1 MKKTVPFTKQIHFK
15 TMIAEITNI
24 EVTHDLE
31 VKENN
36 TIEGDILVDGSYKI
50 HEASQIEEDFHYNLP
65 FTIEVDDKYD
75 IENAEIGVSDFYF
88 EIINEE
94 DLKVNVDLEIR
105 NVEEKKKKELDI
117 EEDIS
122 NITDD
127 ISLDEEVIRSHI
139 ETIPIETEEKIESLE
154 VPSVDE
160 IEKNLDLDDINN
172 TDTNCDGDN
181 NIINSDV
188 NNFNNIDSFSNL
200 SIASTKDDSLPLEN
214 KENLSMNN
222 QNNSYSNIF
231 DTISTDETYVTYYVY
246 IMRES
251 DTIEGILDKYKI
263 TKEDLSSY
271 NDIDSIKVGSK
282 VIIPCHNE

>member
-24 EVTHDLE
+24 EVTHNLE

-50 HEASQIEEDFHYNLP
+50 HEASQIEEEFHYQLP

-105 NVEEKKKKELDI
+105 NVEEKTEELEV
-117 EEDIS
+117 EEEPIS
-122 NITDD
+122 ISKITDD
-127 ISLDEEVIRSHI
+127 ISLEEEVVRNDD
-139 ETIPIETEEKIESLE
+139 EKIPVEVDEKIESLE

-160 IEKNLDLDDINN
+160 IEKDLEDINN

-181 NIINSDV
+181 NDLTNINFFSDK
-188 NNFNNIDSFSNL
+188 IMESKEESSPL
-200 SIASTKDDSLPLEN
+200 LEN
-214 KENLSMNN
+214 KEKVNINPNANS
-222 QNNSYSNIF
+222 NSYSNIF

-246 IMRES
+246 IVRES
-251 DTIEGILDKYKI
+251 DTIEEILDKYKV

-282 VIIPCHNE
+282 IIIPCHNE

>member
-24 EVTHDLE
+24 EVTHNLE

-50 HEASQIEEDFHYNLP
+50 HEASQIEEEFHYQLP

-105 NVEEKKKKELDI
+105 NVEEKTKELEV
-117 EEDIS
+117 EEDPIS
-122 NITDD
+122 VSKITDD
-127 ISLDEEVIRSHI
+127 ISLEEEVVRNDD
-139 ETIPIETEEKIESLE
+139 EKIPVEVDEKIESLE

-160 IEKNLDLDDINN
+160 IEKDLEDINN

-181 NIINSDV
+181 NDLPNM
-188 NNFNNIDSFSNL
+188 NFFSNKIMESKEESSPL
-200 SIASTKDDSLPLEN
+200 LEN
-214 KENLSMNN
+214 KEKVNMNPN
-222 QNNSYSNIF
+222 ANSNSYSNIF

-246 IMRES
+246 IVRES
-251 DTIEGILDKYKI
+251 DTIEEILDKYKV

-271 NDIDSIKVGSK
+271 NDLDSIKVGSK
-282 VIIPCHNE
+282 IIIPCHNE

>member
-24 EVTHDLE
+24 EVTHNLE

-50 HEASQIEEDFHYNLP
+50 HEASQIEEEFHYQLP

-94 DLKVNVDLEIR
+94 DLKVNVDLEIS
-105 NVEEKKKKELDI
+105 NVEEKEEEIDI
-117 EEDIS
+117 VPR
-122 NITDD
+122 ITDD
-127 ISLDEEVIRSHI
+127 ISLEEVVRNDD
-139 ETIPIETEEKIESLE
+139 EKIPVEVDEKIESVE

-160 IEKNLDLDDINN
+160 IEKDLEDINN

-181 NIINSDV
+181 NDLTNM
-188 NNFNNIDSFSNL
+188 NFFNNKIMESKEESSQL
-200 SIASTKDDSLPLEN
+200 LGN
-214 KENLSMNN
+214 KEKDNMDINTNTTS
-222 QNNSYSNIF
+222 NSYSNIF

-251 DTIEGILDKYKI
+251 DTIEGILDKYKV
-263 TKEDLSSY
+263 TKEDLISY

-282 VIIPCHNE
+282 IIIPCHNE

>member
-24 EVTHDLE
+24 EVTHNLE

-36 TIEGDILVDGSYKI
+36 TIEGDILVDGSYKM
-50 HEASQIEEDFHYNLP
+50 HEASQIEEEFHYQLP

-105 NVEEKKKKELDI
+105 NVEEKTKEL
-117 EEDIS
+117 EVEDDPIS
-122 NITDD
+122 VSKITDD
-127 ISLDEEVIRSHI
+127 ISLEEEVVRNDD
-139 ETIPIETEEKIESLE
+139 EKIPVEVDEKIESLE

-160 IEKNLDLDDINN
+160 IEKDLEDINN

-181 NIINSDV
+181 NDLPNM
-188 NNFNNIDSFSNL
+188 NFFSNKIMESKEESSPL
-200 SIASTKDDSLPLEN
+200 LEN
-214 KENLSMNN
+214 KEKVNMNPN
-222 QNNSYSNIF
+222 ANSNSYSNIF

-246 IMRES
+246 IVRES
-251 DTIEGILDKYKI
+251 DTIEEILDKYKV

-271 NDIDSIKVGSK
+271 NDLDSIKVGSK
-282 VIIPCHNE
+282 IIIPCHNE

>member
-24 EVTHDLE
+24 EVTHNLE

-50 HEASQIEEDFHYNLP
+50 HEASQIEEEFHYQLP

-75 IENAEIGVSDFYF
+75 IKNAEIGVSDFYF

-105 NVEEKKKKELDI
+105 NVEEKKEELEV
-117 EEDIS
+117 EEEPIS
-122 NITDD
+122 VSKITDD
-127 ISLDEEVIRSHI
+127 ILLEEEVVRNDD
-139 ETIPIETEEKIESLE
+139 EKIPVEVDEKIESLE

-160 IEKNLDLDDINN
+160 IEKDLEDINN

-181 NIINSDV
+181 NDLTNM
-188 NNFNNIDSFSNL
+188 NFFNDKTMESKEESSPL
-200 SIASTKDDSLPLEN
+200 LEN
-214 KENLSMNN
+214 KEKVNMNPN
-222 QNNSYSNIF
+222 ANSNSYSNIF

-246 IMRES
+246 IVRES
-251 DTIEGILDKYKI
+251 DTIEEILDKYKV

-282 VIIPCHNE
+282 IIIPCHNE

>member
-24 EVTHDLE
+24 EVTHNLE

-36 TIEGDILVDGSYKI
+36 TIEGDILVDGSYKM
-50 HEASQIEEDFHYNLP
+50 HEASQIEEEFHYQLP

-105 NVEEKKKKELDI
+105 NVEEKTKELEV
-117 EEDIS
+117 EEDPIS
-122 NITDD
+122 VSKITDD
-127 ISLDEEVIRSHI
+127 ISLEEEVVRNDD
-139 ETIPIETEEKIESLE
+139 EKIPVEVDEKIESLE

-160 IEKNLDLDDINN
+160 IEKDLEDINN

-181 NIINSDV
+181 NDLPNM
-188 NNFNNIDSFSNL
+188 NFFSNKIMESKEESSPL
-200 SIASTKDDSLPLEN
+200 LEN
-214 KENLSMNN
+214 KEKVNMNPN
-222 QNNSYSNIF
+222 ATSNSYSNIF

-246 IMRES
+246 IVRES
-251 DTIEGILDKYKI
+251 DTIEEILDKYKV

-271 NDIDSIKVGSK
+271 NDLDSIKVGSK
-282 VIIPCHNE
+282 IIIPCHNE

>member
-24 EVTHDLE
+24 EVTHNLE

-50 HEASQIEEDFHYNLP
+50 HEASQIEEEFHYQLP

-105 NVEEKKKKELDI
+105 NVEEKTKELEV
-117 EEDIS
+117 EEDPIS
-122 NITDD
+122 VSKITDD
-127 ISLDEEVIRSHI
+127 ISLEEEVVRNDD
-139 ETIPIETEEKIESLE
+139 EKIPVEVDEKIESLE

-160 IEKNLDLDDINN
+160 IEKDLEDINN

-181 NIINSDV
+181 NDLTNINFFSDK
-188 NNFNNIDSFSNL
+188 IMESKEESSPL
-200 SIASTKDDSLPLEN
+200 LEN
-214 KENLSMNN
+214 KEKVNINPNANS
-222 QNNSYSNIF
+222 NSYSNIF

-246 IMRES
+246 IVRES
-251 DTIEGILDKYKI
+251 DTIEEILDKYKV

-282 VIIPCHNE
+282 IIIPCHNE

>member
-24 EVTHDLE
+24 EVTHNLE

-36 TIEGDILVDGSYKI
+36 TIEGDILVDGSYKM
-50 HEASQIEEDFHYNLP
+50 HEASQIEEEFHYQLP

-105 NVEEKKKKELDI
+105 NVEEKTEELEV
-117 EEDIS
+117 EEESIS
-122 NITDD
+122 VSKITDD
-127 ISLDEEVIRSHI
+127 ISLEEEVVRNDD
-139 ETIPIETEEKIESLE
+139 EKIPVEVDEKIESLE

-160 IEKNLDLDDINN
+160 IEKDLEDINN

-181 NIINSDV
+181 NDLPNM
-188 NNFNNIDSFSNL
+188 NFFSNKIMKSKEESSPL
-200 SIASTKDDSLPLEN
+200 LEN
-214 KENLSMNN
+214 KEKVNMNPN
-222 QNNSYSNIF
+222 ANSNSYSNIF

-246 IMRES
+246 IVRES
-251 DTIEGILDKYKI
+251 DTIEGILDKYKV

-271 NDIDSIKVGSK
+271 NDLDSIKVGSK
-282 VIIPCHNE
+282 IIIPCHNE

>member
-24 EVTHDLE
+24 EVTHNLE

-50 HEASQIEEDFHYNLP
+50 HEASQIEEEFHYQLP

-94 DLKVNVDLEIR
+94 DLKVNVDLEIS
-105 NVEEKKKKELDI
+105 NVEEKEEEIDI
-117 EEDIS
+117 VS
-122 NITDD
+122 KITDD
-127 ISLDEEVIRSHI
+127 ISLEEVVRND
-139 ETIPIETEEKIESLE
+139 TLKIPVEVDEKIESVE

-160 IEKNLDLDDINN
+160 IEKGLEDINN

-181 NIINSDV
+181 NDLTNM
-188 NNFNNIDSFSNL
+188 NFFNNKIMESKEES
-200 SIASTKDDSLPLEN
+200 SLLLGN
-214 KENLSMNN
+214 KEKDNMDINTNTTS
-222 QNNSYSNIF
+222 NSYSNIF

-251 DTIEGILDKYKI
+251 DTIEGILDKYKV
-263 TKEDLSSY
+263 TKEDLISY

-282 VIIPCHNE
+282 IIIPCHNE

>member
-24 EVTHDLE
+24 EVTHNLE

-36 TIEGDILVDGSYKI
+36 TIEGDILVDGSYKM
-50 HEASQIEEDFHYNLP
+50 HEASQIEEEFHYQLP

-105 NVEEKKKKELDI
+105 NVEEKTEELEV
-117 EEDIS
+117 EEEPIS
-122 NITDD
+122 ISKITDD
-127 ISLDEEVIRSHI
+127 ISLEEEVVRNDD
-139 ETIPIETEEKIESLE
+139 EKIPVEVDEKIESLE

-160 IEKNLDLDDINN
+160 IEKDLEDINN

-181 NIINSDV
+181 NDLTNINFFSDK
-188 NNFNNIDSFSNL
+188 IMESKEESSPL
-200 SIASTKDDSLPLEN
+200 LEN
-214 KENLSMNN
+214 KEKVNINPNANS
-222 QNNSYSNIF
+222 NSYSNIF

-246 IMRES
+246 IVRES
-251 DTIEGILDKYKI
+251 DTIEEILDKYKV

-282 VIIPCHNE
+282 IIIPCHNE

>member
-24 EVTHDLE
+24 EVTHNLE
-31 VKENN
+31 VKEKN
-36 TIEGDILVDGSYKI
+36 TIEGDILVDGSYKM
-50 HEASQIEEDFHYNLP
+50 HEASQIEEEFHYQLP

-105 NVEEKKKKELDI
+105 NVEEKTEELEV
-117 EEDIS
+117 EEDPIS
-122 NITDD
+122 VSKITDD
-127 ISLDEEVIRSHI
+127 ISLEEEVVRNDD
-139 ETIPIETEEKIESLE
+139 EKIPVEVDEKIESLE

-160 IEKNLDLDDINN
+160 IEKDLEDINN

-181 NIINSDV
+181 NALPNM
-188 NNFNNIDSFSNL
+188 NFFSNKIMESKEESSPL
-200 SIASTKDDSLPLEN
+200 LEN
-214 KENLSMNN
+214 KEKVNMNPN
-222 QNNSYSNIF
+222 ANSNSYSNIF

-246 IMRES
+246 IVRES
-251 DTIEGILDKYKI
+251 DTIEEILDKYKV

-271 NDIDSIKVGSK
+271 NDLDSIKVGSK
-282 VIIPCHNE
+282 IIIPCHNE